1 MVLCSVDVVGLS
13 FRTAFRSYTAP
24 NSPGKRSRVEPK
36 RQNRT
41 SAKSSP
47 LSLLNLSLCLSTL
60 PLNCPSYRY
69 CLWISTCAP
78 VMDAERLFPRPC
90 RILQSGR
97 VSARVWILILW
108 RRKRRERRL
117 SRSLQAASGNQ
128 RPSRKCRMR
137 GEHTLNQVVVWSLN
151 RTKLY
156 ISFFI

>member
-13 FRTAFRSYTAP
+13 FSTAFRSYTAP
-24 NSPGKRSRVEPK
+24 NSQGKMSWVEPN

-41 SAKSSP
+41 PAKSSP
-47 LSLLNLSLCLSTL
+47 PSLLNLSSCLSTR

-78 VMDAERLFPRPC
+78 VMEAERLSPHPC
-90 RILQSGR
+90 RILQGGR
-97 VSARVWILILW
+97 INARVWILILW
-108 RRKRRERRL
+108 RRKRRESRL

-151 RTKLY
+151 STKLY
-156 ISFFI
+156 I